1 MPNIKRPELS
11 TFAVDLKNKGNVL
24 AVIEHMLKKSNQDLI
39 VLSQGEL
46 IELMRLSI
54 LKGKVINVE
63 QYLKDDKFIM
73 RMIED
78 YYQTSEMQRYR
89 YK

>member
-1 MPNIKRPELS
+1 MPNIKRPNLS

-24 AVIEHMLKKSNQDLI
+24 AVIEHILQKSNQDLI

-46 IELMRLSI
+46 IQLMKLSI
-54 LKGKVINVE
+54 KKGKVINIE
-63 QYLKDDKFIM
+63 EYIKDDSYIV

-78 YYQTSEMQRYR
+78 YYKTREMDAYR